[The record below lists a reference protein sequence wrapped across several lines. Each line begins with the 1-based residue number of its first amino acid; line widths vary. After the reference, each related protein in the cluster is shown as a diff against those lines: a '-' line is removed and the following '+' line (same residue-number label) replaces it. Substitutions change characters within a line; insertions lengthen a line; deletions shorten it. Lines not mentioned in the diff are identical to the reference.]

1 MALQGEGVPVT
12 FAPPKEGALTRVCG
26 MTMHKHAP
34 KPDRAYDIL
43 NPLISAPS
51 GVFIINDNG
60 YG

>member
-1 MALQGEGVPVT
+1 MPVT

-34 KPDRAYDIL
+34 KPDRACDIL